1 MNTIAYTYSIVRYV
15 HSPATG
21 ERLNVGVILCAAE
34 ADFIGGQF
42 DYNYERLSKAF
53 AGFDGTHYR
62 RVLRQ
67 LQTALE
73 NLKLQPQGTLI
84 TINDKITDARQLGR
98 MLIPDNDLSF
108 EVGQMLAGVTDNP
121 MAELCHIFGRLV
133 LEQYATHR
141 AEHRT
146 DEYVWHNSYRPA
158 FAKRKLTSYLQPKSF
173 VAEDYRLE
181 FEHSFKNDKWHIV
194 QPATMDYA
202 RSSSLQEKATKML
215 GQATALHGHP
225 DLAKVYLLLGAP
237 QPEHRKEYIKAMN
250 LLHKMPIEHQL
261 IEEDEAEQFA
271 EELAAYIHEHGV
283 EGPLP

>member
-1 MNTIAYTYSIVRYV
+1 
-15 HSPATG
+15 
-21 ERLNVGVILCAAE
+21 
-34 ADFIGGQF
+34 
-42 DYNYERLSKAF
+42 
-53 AGFDGTHYR
+53 
-62 RVLRQ
+62 
-67 LQTALE
+67 
-73 NLKLQPQGTLI
+73 
-84 TINDKITDARQLGR
+84 
-98 MLIPDNDLSF
+98 
-108 EVGQMLAGVTDNP
+108 
-121 MAELCHIFGRLV
+121 
-133 LEQYATHR
+133 
-141 AEHRT
+141 
-146 DEYVWHNSYRPA
+146 
-158 FAKRKLTSYLQPKSF
+158 